1 VKATVTFDETDKV
14 PVLILTTETL
24 VEDVEL
30 SLLTAFE
37 DMRIMLEL
45 DASDERIVLD
55 RRGD

>member
-1 VKATVTFDETDKV
+1 MKATVTFDEADGV

-24 VEDVEL
+24 AEDVEL
-30 SLLTAFE
+30 SLLTAFD

>member
-1 VKATVTFDETDKV
+1 MKATVTFDETDKV